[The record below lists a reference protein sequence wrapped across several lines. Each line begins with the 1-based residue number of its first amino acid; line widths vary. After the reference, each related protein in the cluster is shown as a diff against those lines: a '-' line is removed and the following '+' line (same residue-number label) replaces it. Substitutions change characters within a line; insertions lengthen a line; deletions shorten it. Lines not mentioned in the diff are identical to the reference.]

1 MSKAMTAASK
11 EQLVELMQYLSQNI
25 SVPTIGIG
33 GGFAPIGTIISYMG
47 TTAPQDYLICD
58 GTTYNIADYKQLS
71 DFFAAQFGSAN
82 FFGGDGV
89 TTFKVPDLRG
99 EFLRGTGTN
108 SHTDQGSGAN
118 VGEHQDGTLMPES
131 LADDNMLAISKFTTT
146 NFDFKVTPTT
156 TGTRSKSSSI
166 TSDDWGRQITT
177 RPTNTSVLYCIKA
190 VAAGDVYST
199 TERVVGTWIDG
210 KKVYEKVIALT
221 NPTWVAPESGNKNP
235 VSSYTSIGASIDEVI
250 NCTSMMKNKTTKAS
264 FYPFSS
270 YMVSGN
276 ILNVSELVWDEFS
289 CVRVVVESN
298 TYQDNPNTIRLLA
311 NTQHYCEDYD
321 YISIIRYTKTT
332 D

>member
-1 MSKAMTAASK
+1 MSKATTAATK

-108 SHTDQGSGAN
+108 GHSGQGNGAN
-118 VGEHQDGTLMPES
+118 VGEHGDATKHTFITANNDGNILLANYGRVASPLNVDHQDSQVTGRNYWSP
-131 LADDNMLAISKFTTT
+131 T
-146 NFDFKVTPTT
+146 NNQPTEQVVQYY
-156 TGTRSKSSSI
+156 
-166 TSDDWGRQITT
+166 TS

-190 VAAGDVYST
+190 VVAGDVYST

-210 KKVYEKVIALT
+210 KLVYEKYIAFDSTVTISSLNWSQELNEISNANRIVESTCYRILDNNVDPYMFATVSGLLVKVLNNKLT
-221 NPTWVAPESGNKNP
+221 IKNKAADE
-235 VSSYTSIGASIDEVI
+235 VSIDAIKV
-250 NCTSMMKNKTTKAS
+250 
-264 FYPFSS
+264 
-270 YMVSGN
+270 
-276 ILNVSELVWDEFS
+276 
-289 CVRVVVESN
+289 
-298 TYQDNPNTIRLLA
+298 
-311 NTQHYCEDYD
+311 
-321 YISIIRYTKTT
+321 RYTKTT

>member
-58 GTTYNIADYKQLS
+58 GSTYNIADYKQLS

-99 EFLRGTGTN
+99 EFLRGSGTN
-108 SHTDQGSGAN
+108 GHSGEGDGRP
-118 VGEHQDGTLMPES
+118 VGLHQAATIHIEIDTEKNTGRGYAPYSVSDNLIVKNCDKNFRQSSSQDGTTF
-131 LADDNMLAISKFTTT
+131 FTAT
-146 NFDFKVTPTT
+146 KTP
-156 TGTRSKSSSI
+156 GELYAGFF
-166 TSDDWGRQITT
+166 TS

-199 TERVVGTWIDG
+199 EERVVGTWIDG
-210 KKVYEKVIALT
+210 KPIYQKTLT
-221 NPTWVAPESGNKNP
+221 TEI
-235 VSSYTSIGASIDEVI
+235 SYTGAGDVQTERIIFDGTGIGDIIDFKSISKRITPTGAMWGI
-250 NCTSMMKNKTTKAS
+250 NYGAYSDTTV
-264 FYPFSS
+264 
-270 YMVSGN
+270 YMQQTTARVRK
-276 ILNVSELVWDEFS
+276 LNGVFDIQYQMTFPN
-289 CVRVVVESN
+289 N
-298 TYQDNPNTIRLLA
+298 TTVNMITTI
-311 NTQHYCEDYD
+311 Y
-321 YISIIRYTKTT
+321 YTKTT